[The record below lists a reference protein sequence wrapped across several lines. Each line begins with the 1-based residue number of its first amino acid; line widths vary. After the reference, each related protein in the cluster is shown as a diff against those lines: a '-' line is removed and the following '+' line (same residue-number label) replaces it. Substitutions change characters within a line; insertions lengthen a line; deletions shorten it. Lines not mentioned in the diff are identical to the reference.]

1 MTETASLIG
10 AIVVLAGALA
20 FVVRQRRNGHWNR
33 SERRADSPLLLQIQ
47 EEIKELRT
55 EWRVDR
61 QDVRDFR
68 ERVLTPLLVQVEG
81 IRKDVEHLLGRAR

>member
-1 MTETASLIG
+1 MTETVSLVG
-10 AIVVLAGALA
+10 AIAVLAGALA
-20 FVVRQRRNGHWNR
+20 YVVRQRRNGHWNR

-61 QDVRDFR
+61 QDVHDFR
-68 ERVLTPLLVQVEG
+68 ERVLTPLLVQVES